1 MFSLAIVPLMISCAA
16 REPTPT
22 EESFSRLEASIP
34 GLMETA
40 RIPGLQIALLDGGAV
55 VWEQGFGIT
64 SSEDGTPV
72 TTETIFEAASL
83 TKPLFAYVVMMLVDD
98 SLVDLDQPVVE
109 VASNELVEDF
119 LGHPVDTED
128 FRADWF
134 RAITPRHI
142 LSHSAGTPHGER
154 GTPYPLFF
162 EPGTDW
168 KYSAD
173 TFVLENVTYF
183 RLQVVFGEDG
193 QPVKLLGRYEG
204 GGGDE
209 SPRD

>member
-1 MFSLAIVPLMISCAA
+1 VAEGGCADA
-16 REPTPT
+16 PTDVFT
-22 EESFSRLEASIP
+22 RDRS
-34 GLMETA
+34 
-40 RIPGLQIALLDGGAV
+40 
-55 VWEQGFGIT
+55 
-64 SSEDGTPV
+64 
-72 TTETIFEAASL
+72 
-83 TKPLFAYVVMMLVDD
+83 VDD
-98 SLVDLDQPVVE
+98 LVRGP
-109 VASNELVEDF
+109 
-119 LGHPVDTED
+119 
-128 FRADWF
+128 RADWF
-134 RAITPRHI
+134 RTITPRHI